1 MFVTRA
7 EEEKTRAIQEA
18 ISTLM
23 KWHRAEMRDDA
34 KEAAKEARAGFTVA
48 VNAAVGE
55 ALSKVRSE
63 SDLLRRRD
71 AEEAVRVA

>member
-23 KWHRAEMRDDA
+23 KRHRAEMRDDA
-34 KEAAKEARAGFTVA
+34 KEAAKEAREGFKEELV
-48 VNAAVGE
+48 
-55 ALSKVRSE
+55 
-63 SDLLRRRD
+63 RRD
-71 AEEAVRVA
+71 EWSEQGEELPQLRDD